1 MTGSRAVLYVLWFW
15 FLGQAVSAQTCYF
28 PNGQQ
33 AIHDT
38 ACTANSSICCQRGA
52 TCLGNGL
59 CFDPFGSAV
68 GGYIRG
74 SCTDRSWQSSNCPQY
89 CTYGECS
96 AASRNSEST
105 PNLSYD
111 LDNKTAGLYNTLS
124 DAGVLS
130 CGKGGFQLLW
140 LYQRLRGCEE
150 ELPGQPQGSPRCL
163 ARSGSD
169 PVATPTT
176 PRIPK
181 YQFLAQLASARGR
194 NQHLT
199 AKPLRHSLGGSDPV
213 PCNCSLAIQAGEP
226 SSLLNPVD

>member
-33 AIHDT
+33 AINDT
-38 ACTANSSICCQRGA
+38 ACTANSVSICCQRGA

-89 CTYGECS
+89 CTY
-96 AASRNSEST
+96 
-105 PNLSYD
+105 
-111 LDNKTAGLYNTLS
+111 DNKTAGLYNTLS

-130 CGKGGFQLLW
+130 CDAKRDFLPHWKFSTVHNNWFQLINN
-140 LYQRLRGCEE
+140 YDYG
-150 ELPGQPQGSPRCL
+150 
-163 ARSGSD
+163 D
-169 PVATPTT
+169 
-176 PRIPK
+176 
-181 YQFLAQLASARGR
+181 
-194 NQHLT
+194 
-199 AKPLRHSLGGSDPV
+199 AKF
-213 PCNCSLAIQAGEP
+213 
-226 SSLLNPVD
+226 VDFHFIDNKFVDFHFVDNKFVG